1 MAIFGSELGVEL
13 CYSIV
18 VVGGQLGY
26 SIVVVGSESVDLC
39 GVGLVT
45 SGTVISVLTGELG
58 HFCSV
63 LSAQLVDLLDIRV
76 LAFCMKLIET
86 VDC

>member
-13 CYSIV
+13 C
-18 VVGGQLGY
+18 Y

-63 LSAQLVDLLDIRV
+63 LGAQLVDLLDIRV
-76 LAFCMKLIET
+76 LAFCMKLIKT